1 MGRKNKAGKALTQ
14 TKDQTPLLSLSGT
27 RKVVRTPTNP
37 FEETGTVE
45 VFVPK
50 EIIDHRIQD
59 IFAGSNK
66 GRKVDHSLVVWEGV
80 PTEERL

>member
-1 MGRKNKAGKALTQ
+1 MGKKEGQEKTGKTLGQ

-37 FEETGTVE
+37 FETTDTVE

-50 EIIDHRIQD
+50 EIIVQRIQD
-59 IFAGSNK
+59 IFTGPNK
-66 GRKVDHSLVVWEGV
+66 DLRSVVEDRKRKD
-80 PTEERL
+80 